1 MSLRWELHMN
11 IKRIVVICIIVLL
24 TCTSLTFFAF
34 NYKGKTEI
42 EVPKVNDIAQ
52 SLAKEWDSLEYAEL
66 PCLSY
71 KIDYVV
77 LDNENRFIKA
87 TRSGLNNDLSSA
99 IRNRDTIVDV
109 KSQDKV
115 LGKVIIYNNT
125 NNEWIKFRNLLL
137 IFTLCVVIV
146 AAVFCSLYL
155 VFIDRCILYPFRKL
169 QGFARHV
176 AEGNLDMPLDMDKN
190 NFFGAFT
197 ESFDLMREELNK
209 ARENER
215 LANQSKKE
223 LVASLSHDIKTP
235 VASIKAVTE
244 VMNVKTSDEN
254 QRRQLDIINSKAD
267 QINTLI
273 TNMFSATL
281 EELQEL
287 KVIVTEQSSQVLYDL
302 IRAADYNYKANVGGI
317 AECIILVDGL
327 RLSQVVDNIISNSYK
342 YAGTSIYVSSVI
354 KGKYLEIGF
363 KDYGRGVS
371 EEELPLIFNKFYR
384 AKNSK
389 EKGGT
394 GLGLYISKY
403 MMEKMEGD
411 IYCENSV
418 DGFTVL
424 LKLLIA

>member
-1 MSLRWELHMN
+1 MN
-11 IKRIVVICIIVLL
+11 IKRIVVISIIVLL
-24 TCTSLTFFAF
+24 TCISLTFFAF
-34 NYKGKTEI
+34 KYKGKIEV

-125 NNEWIKFRNLLL
+125 NNEWIKFRNLFL
-137 IFTLCVVIV
+137 IFTLCVIIV
-146 AAVFCSLYL
+146 AAVFCSLYF

-169 QGFARHV
+169 EGFARHV
-176 AEGNLDMPLDMDKN
+176 AEGNLDIPLDMDKN

-244 VMNVKTSDEN
+244 VMHVKTSDEN

-302 IRAADYNYKANVGGI
+302 IRAADYNYKASVGGI
-317 AECIILVDGL
+317 AECIILADGL

-354 KGKYLEIGF
+354 RGKYLEIGF

>member
-1 MSLRWELHMN
+1 MN
-11 IKRIVVICIIVLL
+11 IKRIVVISIIVLL
-24 TCTSLTFFAF
+24 TCTSLIFFAF

-52 SLAKEWDSLEYAEL
+52 SLAKGWDSLEYAEL

-87 TRSGLNNDLSSA
+87 TRDGLNNDLSSA

-137 IFTLCVVIV
+137 IFTLCVIIV
-146 AAVFCSLYL
+146 AAAFCSLYL

-244 VMNVKTSDEN
+244 VMHVKTSDEN

-302 IRAADYNYKANVGGI
+302 IRAADYNCKANIGGI
-317 AECIILVDGL
+317 AECIILADGL

>member
-1 MSLRWELHMN
+1 MN
-11 IKRIVVICIIVLL
+11 IKRIVVISIIVLL

-137 IFTLCVVIV
+137 IFTLCVIIV
-146 AAVFCSLYL
+146 AAVFCSLYF

-244 VMNVKTSDEN
+244 VMHVKTSDEN

-302 IRAADYNYKANVGGI
+302 IRAADYNCKANIGGI
-317 AECIILVDGL
+317 AECIILADGL

>member
-11 IKRIVVICIIVLL
+11 IKRIVVISIIVLL

-137 IFTLCVVIV
+137 IFTLCVIIV
-146 AAVFCSLYL
+146 AAVFCSLYF

-244 VMNVKTSDEN
+244 VMHVKTSDEN

-302 IRAADYNYKANVGGI
+302 IRAADYNCKANIGGI
-317 AECIILVDGL
+317 AECIILADGL